1 MIPRVKIC
9 GITSIEDVEL
19 CSRYPV
25 ACLGFV
31 TEYPYPVPWNLDRY
45 KVRSLIEQ
53 VPPFISTAM
62 VVGSSIDTVLELAE
76 HVRPNTVQLHGNES
90 VEETKELAASLHS
103 LGIKVIKAV
112 RLQPD
117 GTTDLK
123 VNNVF
128 QALKLLGTTRVDGIV
143 LDASSGKGPAGGT
156 GQLIDW
162 TLAKRLRESTTLPI
176 VLAGGLNQLN
186 VAQAVRVVSPYAIDV
201 LSGLEYSPGKKDE
214 ARLHALFESLRGV
227 ST

>member
-1 MIPRVKIC
+1 M
-9 GITSIEDVEL
+9 EDVEL
-19 CSRYPV
+19 CLKHPV

-31 TEYPYPVPWNLDRY
+31 TEYPYFVPWNLDRD
-45 KVRSLIEQ
+45 KARSLVQQ

-62 VVGSSIDTVLELAE
+62 VVGSSIDTVLKLAE
-76 HVRPNTVQLHGNES
+76 HVRPNMVQLHGNES
-90 VEETKELAASLHS
+90 VEETEELATSLHS

-117 GTTDLK
+117 GTTDLE
-123 VNNVF
+123 VNNAF
-128 QALKLLGTTRVDGIV
+128 QALKLLGRTRVDGIV

-162 TLAKRLRESTTLPI
+162 TLARRLRESTTLPI

-186 VAQAVRVVSPYAIDV
+186 VAQAIKAVSPYAIDV
-201 LSGLEYSPGKKDE
+201 LSGLERFAGKKDE
-214 ARLHALFESLRGV
+214 AKLHALFHALRAV
-227 ST
+227 SR